1 MAPLAGSAWG
11 QRALALALAIIA
23 VPAILSASAFWQE
36 APIREGEPSP
46 RTVYAPDLIRVADPE
61 ATDRERR
68 NAQEAIPAT
77 TVADID
83 ARRAIVQSVDDTFSR
98 LEDIREPSP
107 GERTQALGVDEQ
119 VDALRDQLDLP
130 EAAIRE
136 LVALS
141 DEELAFAADEAV
153 DVTRE
158 LAVRSIREGEVEDTV
173 AQIDGILAVR
183 NFPRDIGST
192 VIQPI
197 IASALRPTVR
207 IDEQAT
213 AEERKRAADAVAP
226 VQKTYPP
233 GTPIVQIGEVV
244 SEAQMEALRSE
255 GLEGALP
262 WQTMLRALALT
273 VAIAFSLAFYLRAYR
288 RKVWASGRLLVL
300 LSCLFVLFALSLQAV
315 VLLTGQADPWL
326 YAVPAGAI
334 VMLTTILFDPPIGV
348 LATIPLTA
356 FVSFM
361 APSRP
366 GLTAFVALTCLA
378 SVPLVSRLS
387 ARGALRRAAWQ
398 STLGYAIFAA
408 VFAGVF
414 GEPDEILIA
423 ALAGLANGVLSAV
436 IVNSSLPFLESVFGV
451 LTATSLLDLADR
463 NHPLLRELEQKA
475 LGSYNHSVEV
485 SKMAERAARKIDAD
499 SLLASVAALYHD
511 IGKVQRPFF
520 FVENQFGIENP
531 HDNLEPEVSARIIKE
546 HVTDGLEIARSYRL
560 PAEIVDGIR
569 THHGTTLVGYFFRKA
584 VNAADDPARVNEQL
598 YRYNGQKPATKEMA
612 ILMLADCCEGA
623 TRAAALR
630 DRNLTREAIKDIVEG
645 LIEDRV
651 EDGQLEEASITFK
664 ELRTVQE
671 SLIESL
677 CYVYHPRITYPE
689 LRPRATTVGMQ
700 NNGQRARPA
709 VEDDAATT
717 SAPPGDPGQ
726 PVGRSA
732 RSG

>member
-1 MAPLAGSAWG
+1 VAPLAGSAWG
-11 QRALALALAIIA
+11 QRALALALAVIGI
-23 VPAILSASAFWQE
+23 PAILSASAFWQE
-36 APIREGEPSP
+36 TPIGEDQPSP

-61 ATDRERR
+61 ATERERR
-68 NAQEAIPAT
+68 NAAEAIPAT
-77 TVADID
+77 TVPDLE
-83 ARRAIVQSVDDTFSR
+83 ARRAIMQSVGDTFAR
-98 LEDIREPSP
+98 VEEIRQPNP
-107 GERTQALGVDEQ
+107 GERTQALGVNEQ
-119 VDALRDQLDLP
+119 VEALRDQLDLP
-130 EAAIRE
+130 TSAIRE

-141 DEELAFAADEAV
+141 DEELAFVRDEAV
-153 DVTRE
+153 DAARD
-158 LAVRSIREGEVEDTV
+158 LALRSIHEGEVEDTIS
-173 AQIDGILAVR
+173 QISGILAVR
-183 NFPRDIGST
+183 NFPGDIGTT
-192 VIQPI
+192 VIEPVL
-197 IASALRPTVR
+197 ADALRPTVR
-207 IDEQAT
+207 IDEEATT
-213 AEERKRAADAVAP
+213 AERNAAAEAVAP

-233 GTPIVQIGEVV
+233 GTPIVQIGETVTEV
-244 SEAQMEALRSE
+244 QMEALRSE
-255 GLEGALP
+255 GLEGNVP
-262 WQTMLRALALT
+262 WQTAIRAVALSA
-273 VAIAFSLAFYLRAYR
+273 AITFSVAFYLFVYR
-288 RKVWASGRLLVL
+288 RNVWTAPRLLVL

-315 VLLTGQADPWL
+315 VLLTGAADVWL

-334 VMLTTILFDPPIGV
+334 AMLSTILFDPPIGV
-348 LATIPLTA
+348 LATIPMTA

-361 APSRP
+361 APARP

-387 ARGALRRAAWQ
+387 ARGALRRAAWL
-398 STLGYAIFAA
+398 STLGYAVFGA

-485 SKMAERAARKIDAD
+485 SKMAERAARAITAD
-499 SLLASVAALYHD
+499 SLLAGVAALYHD

-531 HDNLEPEVSARIIKE
+531 HDKLEPEVSARIIKE
-546 HVTDGLEIARSYRL
+546 HVTDGIEIARSYRL

-584 VNAADDPARVNEQL
+584 VNAADNPDSVDEGRF
-598 YRYNGQKPATKEMA
+598 RYTGEKPATKEMA

-630 DRNLTREAIKDIVEG
+630 DRNLTREVITEIVTE
-645 LIEDRV
+645 LVEDRV
-651 EDGQLEEASITFK
+651 EDGQLDEASITFR
-664 ELRTVQE
+664 ELRSVQD
-671 SLIESL
+671 SFIESL

-689 LRPRATTVGMQ
+689 LRPRATTVAAQQ
-700 NNGQRARPA
+700 NGNNSAGRISDGRLHKAR
-709 VEDDAATT
+709 T
-717 SAPPGDPGQ
+717 S
-726 PVGRSA
+726 STW
-732 RSG
+732 S